1 MNSHC
6 LRRALYALLSVVAA
20 TAFVGQVQA
29 DQVDDA
35 VTKVRALDHQGKGNV
50 EAATA
55 LRVLESVEANR
66 LLQLLTAMQDA
77 NPLAINYLRG
87 AFDSAAD
94 RIHNS
99 GKPLPA
105 AELEKFVLDRSQNA
119 RARRLAFEWVTTAD
133 KAARERLVPGMIDDP
148 SAELRREAVQRL
160 IDLAKKQ
167 FEAKDE
173 PGSLAS
179 YREALRGAV
188 DEDQVKEIV
197 APLRKAGDTIDLAQH
212 FGFVTEWRMIGP
224 FDNREGIGFEAVYP
238 PENELNYDAKYPG
251 FDGEVAWKSVNT
263 PDEYGIFDI
272 AKSIS
277 PYKGAVMYA
286 AAEFEAPEPRK
297 VQIRFGTPNAWKIWV
312 NGQPLLALEEYHRGT
327 AMDQYRIDAD
337 LKAGKNVILFKIL
350 QNEQKEDWAQAYQ
363 FQLRVCD
370 ASGTAILPAAP
381 KQATKTIDT
390 TKR

>member
-1 MNSHC
+1 M
-6 LRRALYALLSVVAA
+6 
-20 TAFVGQVQA
+20 
-29 DQVDDA
+29 
-35 VTKVRALDHQGKGNV
+35 K
-50 EAATA
+50 
-55 LRVLESVEANR
+55 
-66 LLQLLTAMQDA
+66 DA

-87 AFDSAAD
+87 AFESAAD
-94 RIHNS
+94 RIHKS
-99 GKPLPA
+99 GKSLPA

-119 RARRLAFEWVTTAD
+119 RARRLAFEWVTTVD
-133 KAARERLVPGMIDDP
+133 KPARERLVPGMIDDP

-160 IDLAKKQ
+160 IDIAKKQ

-173 PGSLAS
+173 PASLAS

-224 FDNREGIGFEAVYP
+224 FDNREGIGFETVYA

-251 FDGEVAWKSVNT
+251 VEGEVAWKSVNT
-263 PDEYGIFDI
+263 PDEYGVFDI

-286 AAEFEAPEPRK
+286 SAEFEAPAPRK

-312 NGQPLLALEEYHRGT
+312 NGQPLLGLEEYHRGT

-337 LKAGKNVILFKIL
+337 LKPGKNVILFKIL

-370 ASGTAILPAAP
+370 NSGTAILPEAP
-381 KQATKTIDT
+381 KQAANAAASNQ
-390 TKR
+390 